1 MEVMRLNDKRQNKQ
15 VHRSRVPLIEQMQQ
29 TECGACCLAMIVHYY
44 KSSISIYDLRE
55 ALGSGRDGTSMY
67 QLKKVAEQFQFIAK
81 CYNSDLLF
89 IETLQLPAI
98 ILWDE
103 NHYVVLERV
112 KNKNKKN
119 SSEKKYTIID
129 PAIGRRHLNEE
140 LFMSHFR
147 GYALELI
154 PTTNFK
160 RVKTA
165 NVWATMF
172 RLILQN
178 KKIFVLVFLVT
189 AVLQLCAVA
198 MPILI
203 QQLIDKVIMPANTTM
218 MSVMALGIIIMLIT
232 SSMFTYIRG
241 RLLITM
247 RNVLDSLLQTNFFQH
262 LLKLPYSFFM
272 LRSVGDLLFRAN
284 SLNAIR
290 ELISG
295 SIIRGVLDVMML
307 ITLFIYM
314 STKSISLAL
323 LVVALSLINIVAV
336 VVTKKIIAEW
346 NQRQII
352 AGTNVQ
358 SVQTEMLFGIF
369 HIKSSGVEK
378 SMFEKW
384 HSHFK
389 NVLDIYRSKELITN
403 ILLTMTN
410 LLQLAAPLII
420 LWLGAH
426 QVFDG
431 VLSLGMVIAIQ
442 SIASQFFGVSGSL
455 VGTVNSFILTTSY
468 LRRVQDVLDAPIEY
482 YDDKLKIEITGKI
495 ELENVSYAYSKY
507 VDPILSDISLHIKP
521 GQKVGIIGKS
531 GAGKSTLVNLLIGL
545 CEPTVGRIYYD
556 GIDSKNLDMQ
566 HIRKQIGTVPQ
577 NNYLFNRSILDNIK
591 FSVSEATIE
600 DVVEAAKAA
609 QIHDEIM
616 QMPMK
621 YHTMISEMG
630 MNLSGGQRQRIALA
644 KALLTKP
651 KVLLLDE
658 ATSSLDH
665 LNEERIDRYLSDI
678 ACTRIVIAHRLTTI
692 INSDVILV
700 LDQGRISAVGTHEQ
714 LLEKSDFYRLY
725 YCDQIVV

>member
-1 MEVMRLNDKRQNKQ
+1 MEVMRLNDERQNKQ
-15 VHRSRVPLIEQMQQ
+15 GHRSRVPFIEQMQQ
-29 TECGACCLAMIVHYY
+29 TECGACCLAMIMHYY
-44 KSSISIYDLRE
+44 KSSISIYELRE

-81 CYNSDLLF
+81 CYNSDLSFL
-89 IETLQLPAI
+89 ETLQLPAI
-98 ILWDE
+98 IHWDE

-140 LFMSHFR
+140 SFMSHFH
-147 GYALELI
+147 GYVLELI
-154 PTTNFK
+154 PTVTFE
-160 RVKTA
+160 RVKAA

-178 KKIFVLVFLVT
+178 KKMFVLVFLVT
-189 AVLQLCAVA
+189 TVLQLCAIA

-203 QQLIDKVIMPANTTM
+203 QQLIDKVIMPANTTI
-218 MSVMALGIIIMLIT
+218 MSVMALGIIIMLVT

-241 RLLITM
+241 RILITM
-247 RNVLDSLLQTNFFQH
+247 HNVFDSLLQTNFFQH

-284 SLNAIR
+284 SLNMIR

-295 SIIRGVLDVMML
+295 SIIRGVLDALML
-307 ITLFIYM
+307 IVLFIYM
-314 STKSISLAL
+314 SIQSTSLAL
-323 LVVALSLINIVAV
+323 LVVALSLINIIAIVF
-336 VVTKKIIAEW
+336 TKKVIAEW
-346 NQRQII
+346 NQRQIL
-352 AGTNVQ
+352 AGTTVQ
-358 SVQTEMLFGIF
+358 SVQTEMLLGIF
-369 HIKSSGVEK
+369 HIKTSGIEG

-384 HSHFK
+384 RQHFM
-389 NVLDIYRSKELITN
+389 NLLDIYRSKERITN
-403 ILLTMTN
+403 VLVTMTS
-410 LLQLAAPLII
+410 LLQITAPLII
-420 LWLGAH
+420 LWVGAYR
-426 QVFDG
+426 VFDG
-431 VLSLGMVIAIQ
+431 VISLGILIAIQ
-442 SIASQFFGVSGSL
+442 SIASQFFGVSSSL

-468 LRRVQDVLDAPIEY
+468 LKRVQDVLDAPTENH
-482 YDDKLKIEITGKI
+482 DGRQKIELTGKI
-495 ELENVSYAYSKY
+495 ELENVSYAYSKFS
-507 VDPILSDISLHIKP
+507 DPILSDISMSIKP
-521 GQKVGIIGKS
+521 GQKVAIIGQS

-545 CEPTVGRIYYD
+545 FEPTAGHIYYD
-556 GIDSKNLDMQ
+556 GINSNILDMQ

-577 NNYLFNRSILDNIK
+577 NIYLFNRSILDNIR
-591 FSVSEATIE
+591 FSAAEATIE
-600 DVVEAAKAA
+600 EVMEAAIAA

-651 KVLLLDE
+651 TVLLLDE

-665 LNEERIDRYLSDI
+665 LNEERIDRYLSDS
-678 ACTRIVIAHRLTTI
+678 ACTRIVIAHRLTTVV
-692 INSDVILV
+692 NSDVILV
-700 LDQGRISAVGTHEQ
+700 LDQGRISAIGTHEQ
-714 LLEKSDFYRLY
+714 LLEKSDYYRRY
-725 YCDQIVV
+725 YCDLAVV